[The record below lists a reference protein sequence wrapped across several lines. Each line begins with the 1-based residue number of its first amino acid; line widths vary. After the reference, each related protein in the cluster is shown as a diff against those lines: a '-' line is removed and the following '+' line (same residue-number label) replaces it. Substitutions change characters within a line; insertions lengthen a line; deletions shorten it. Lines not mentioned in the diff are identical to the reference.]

1 MDKSTIPFVV
11 KLKEYIDQ
19 RNTKIAEKKA
29 LMSGLRS
36 QFQSKNTEI
45 SDMEAKY
52 KQTFDDKLFDK
63 IIKYKKD
70 ADEIQNNINKV
81 SEVIGLMGTGELG
94 YDSNVLE
101 KEISSYIENAGFD
114 DLKKSVISAKEKY
127 LEAINNYES
136 KLKEAN
142 SLRISMD
149 SMCDNIPK
157 ELRDLIIN
165 TLGKHSKDFRYTDDM
180 FIKAY
185 DYDELP
191 RKLNKDAID
200 IYMRKAGYGL

>member
-1 MDKSTIPFVV
+1 MDKSIILFVV

-36 QFQSKNTEI
+36 QLQSKNAEI
-45 SDMEAKY
+45 SNMEAKY

-70 ADEIQNNINKV
+70 ADEIQDNINKV

-114 DLKKSVISAKEKY
+114 DLKKSVIAAKEKY
-127 LEAINNYES
+127 LEAINNYEN
-136 KLKEAN
+136 KLKEVN
-142 SLRISMD
+142 SLRTSMD

-185 DYDELP
+185 DYDDLP

-200 IYMRKAGYGL
+200 IYMRKVGYGL